1 MQKNTRSAY
10 MALLSLSLVLSACSS
25 TDTGTQQSNK
35 AIASLAAGVN
45 YAEIANAR
53 QKLQW
58 TGVYQGIFP
67 CTSCEGIAT
76 MLTIKPD
83 MSFSLRTRE
92 LGREDID
99 KKSEGKFVWL
109 SDNSHIQLQGTD
121 SKRVFRIGDGFM
133 ELMGANGKPVTTANR
148 KDFILEKT
156 D

>member
-1 MQKNTRSAY
+1 MQNNTRIAHA
-10 MALLSLSLVLSACSS
+10 ALLSLSLVISACSS
-25 TDTGTQQSNK
+25 TNYPNK
-35 AIASLAAGVN
+35 AAKSPTTAAPGAN
-45 YAEIANAR
+45 YAEVANAR

-58 TGVYQGIFP
+58 SGIYQGIFP
-67 CTSCEGIAT
+67 CTGCEGIAT

-83 MSFSLRTRE
+83 MSFTLRTRE

-121 SKRVFRIGDGFM
+121 SKRIFRIGEGFM